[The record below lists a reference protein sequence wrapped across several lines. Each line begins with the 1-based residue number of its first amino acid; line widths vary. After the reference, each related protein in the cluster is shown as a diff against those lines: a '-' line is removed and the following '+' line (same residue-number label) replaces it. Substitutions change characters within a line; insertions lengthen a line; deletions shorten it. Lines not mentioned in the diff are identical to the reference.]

1 VLNPKAYVQRRAAR
15 LRDPLGRNWILG
27 AIVVA
32 SIATVVVGGAIANA
46 QDAPHSSDSA
56 EHIAAAAPT
65 QPTHIST
72 TKHSAVEPSQPAE
85 VGLSTAVIA
94 TTSATA
100 LLATLPV
107 KAALSSAGYR
117 RTTDFGAA
125 WLDED
130 RNGCDTRNDILSR
143 DLTSLTKS
151 GACTVLTGILVSP
164 YTGATI
170 DFVRG
175 EKTSALVQIDHLVAL
190 GDAWETG
197 AQALSQAQ
205 RESLANDPL
214 ELMAVDGRSN
224 DEKGDKDASEWLPPN
239 AAFDCTYVARQI
251 SVKVT
256 YSLWVTPAE
265 HAAMA
270 AVLLKC
276 GNITGTASQFAV
288 VTNATPTIPS
298 PVTSATAPIAA
309 PAPAVVAPAPAVAPP
324 VVVAPAAPAPV
335 APPAV
340 TTPVVHPGAYCA
352 AADAGE
358 HGVTSDGTSMVCETS
373 PTDSRLRWRA
383 G

>member
-1 VLNPKAYVQRRAAR
+1 MLNPKASLRRRAVRLRAR
-15 LRDPLGRNWILG
+15 LGRKWVLG
-27 AIVVA
+27 AIVVVA
-32 SIATVVVGGAIANA
+32 GVGLVVGSAIAATHGVSHPSSSSNSAASGGASVTQSTSSSATNSHPVEPAEPA
-46 QDAPHSSDSA
+46 QVSVS
-56 EHIAAAAPT
+56 AAA
-65 QPTHIST
+65 
-72 TKHSAVEPSQPAE
+72 
-85 VGLSTAVIA
+85 IA
-94 TTSATA
+94 TTTASA

-107 KAALSSAGYR
+107 KPALSSAGYQ
-117 RTTDFGAA
+117 RTVDFGTA

-130 RNGCDTRNDILSR
+130 HNGCDTRNDILSR

-151 GACTVLTGILVSP
+151 GGCRVLTGILVSP

-170 DFVRG
+170 DFIRG

-205 RESLANDPL
+205 RETLANDPL

-265 HAAMA
+265 HDAMA
-270 AVLLKC
+270 AVLSKC
-276 GNITGTASQFAV
+276 GTITGTASQFAV
-288 VTNATPTIPS
+288 ATSAPIS
-298 PVTSATAPIAA
+298 SNPVTAA
-309 PAPAVVAPAPAVAPP
+309 PAPVVPVAPVAVAPAPI
-324 VVVAPAAPAPV
+324 APAPV
-335 APPAV
+335 APAPVVPPAA
-340 TTPVVHPGAYCA
+340 TPPIVHPGAYCA
-352 AADAGE
+352 EADAGE
-358 HGVTSDGTSMVCETS
+358 HGVTSAGTSMVCETS

>member
-1 VLNPKAYVQRRAAR
+1 M
-15 LRDPLGRNWILG
+15 
-27 AIVVA
+27 VVA
-32 SIATVVVGGAIANA
+32 ASVALIVGSAIA
-46 QDAPHSSDSA
+46 DSHGVPHPSSTADTATAGASVTQSTHVSA
-56 EHIAAAAPT
+56 
-65 QPTHIST
+65 
-72 TKHSAVEPSQPAE
+72 TKTEPVEPAEPAQIG
-85 VGLSTAVIA
+85 VSTAAIA
-94 TTSATA
+94 TTSATV

-107 KAALSSAGYR
+107 KPALSIAGYQR
-117 RTTDFGAA
+117 ATDFGAA
-125 WLDED
+125 WLDENH
-130 RNGCDTRNDILSR
+130 NGCDTRNDILSR

-151 GACTVLTGILVSP
+151 GVCKVLTGILVSP

-175 EKTSALVQIDHLVAL
+175 EKTSAVVQIDHLVAL

-197 AQALSQAQ
+197 AQALSLAQ
-205 RESLANDPL
+205 RETLANDPL

-224 DEKGDKDASEWLPPN
+224 DEKGDKDASAWLPPN

-270 AVLLKC
+270 DVLSKC

-288 VTNATPTIPS
+288 VTTSPPSSSS
-298 PVTSATAPIAA
+298 PVVAA
-309 PAPAVVAPAPAVAPP
+309 PPAVAPSAPVAVAPAP
-324 VVVAPAAPAPV
+324 VVPAPV
-335 APPAV
+335 APAPISPPAA
-340 TTPVVHPGAYCA
+340 TTPIVHPGAYCA

-358 HGVTSDGTSMVCETS
+358 PGVTSAGTSMVCETS

-383 G
+383 A